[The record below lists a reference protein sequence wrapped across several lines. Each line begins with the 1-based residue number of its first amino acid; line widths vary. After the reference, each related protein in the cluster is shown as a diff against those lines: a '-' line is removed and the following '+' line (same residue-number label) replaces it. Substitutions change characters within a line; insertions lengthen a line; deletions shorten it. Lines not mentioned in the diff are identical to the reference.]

1 MRYRVE
7 YLHLAT
13 SARLTFTVE
22 TPGLEGMARSAG
34 NAWLHASGLHL
45 SDFAFLAVVALG
57 EDGHA
62 YTPEVDC
69 DILSRLRESH
79 LGEPAMS
86 DGVLVGR
93 DEECEGASGDSGDI
107 LAETGPVADG

>member
-13 SARLTFTVE
+13 SARLIFTVE

-34 NAWLHASGLHL
+34 NTWLHMSGLHL
-45 SDFAFLAVVALG
+45 SDFAFMAVVALG

-69 DILSRLRESH
+69 DILSRMRESH
-79 LGEPAMS
+79 HGEPTVS
-86 DGVLVGR
+86 DEMPVGR
-93 DEECEGASGDSGDI
+93 DEECEGTAGNRGDV
-107 LAETGPVADG
+107 LAENGPVEAG